1 MRKILASIWLV
12 ISFPFRAIWWL
23 VKLPFLMGKR
33 IKIFLNEKPEE
44 SQLPD
49 VFSTSIQKPS
59 LFLDHLDALRKHLLR
74 ILLFLV
80 LCIGVLFV
88 FTNDIVDFLATP
100 IGGLDELVA
109 IDVTESVGVF
119 MRVSLMGAAVL
130 ASPYIAFE
138 LWLFAAPGLLPRA
151 RKLGLLGIP
160 FVLLF
165 FLAGLYFTFN
175 YLLPTALPFLLNFM
189 GVEAL
194 PRISSYIKFV
204 TGIMFWIGLAFEFP
218 LVIFVLTLMGILQP
232 RSVVK
237 QWRIAIVVIAITA
250 AAITPTP
257 DPINMSIVM
266 IPLVLLYI
274 ISIGL
279 SYLAVLGR
287 KRKVESSE

>member
-1 MRKILASIWLV
+1 MRRSLSSIWS
-12 ISFPFRAIWWL
+12 IITFPFRALWWL
-23 VKLPFLMGKR
+23 VNLPFMLGKR
-33 IKIFLNEKPEE
+33 INKFLNEEPEE

-49 VFSTSIQKPS
+49 IFSTSIQKPS
-59 LFLDHLDALRKHLLR
+59 LFLEHLDVLRKHLLR
-74 ILLFLV
+74 ILVILV
-80 LCIGVLFV
+80 LCVGILFI
-88 FTNDIVDFLATP
+88 FTTDIVDFLATP

-119 MRVSLMGAAVL
+119 MRVALLGAAVL

-165 FLAGLYFTFN
+165 FLAGLFFTFK
-175 YLLPTALPFLLNFM
+175 YLLPSALPFLLNFM

-218 LVIFVLTLMGILQP
+218 LVIFVLTMMGILQP

-237 QWRIAIVVIAITA
+237 QWRIAIVIIAIAA

-266 IPLVLLYI
+266 IPLILLYI
-274 ISIGL
+274 ISIGF
-279 SYLAVLGR
+279 SYLAAFGR
-287 KRKVESSE
+287 KQRKESNE

>member
-1 MRKILASIWLV
+1 MKRFFSKIWFILTL
-12 ISFPFRAIWWL
+12 PFRALWWL
-23 VKLPFLMGKR
+23 VGLPIKLAKQVNH
-33 IKIFLNEKPEE
+33 FLNVEPEE

-49 VFSTSIQKPS
+49 VFSTSINKPG
-59 LFLDHLDALRKHLLR
+59 LFLEHLDALRKHLFR
-74 ILLFLV
+74 ILIVLV
-80 LCIGVLFV
+80 ICIGLLFV
-88 FTNDIVDFLATP
+88 YTPGIIDFLALP
-100 IGGLDELVA
+100 IGGIDKLVA

-119 MRVSLMGAAVL
+119 MRVALMGAFII

-151 RKLGLLGIP
+151 RKLGLFAIP

-165 FLAGLYFTFN
+165 FLAGIYFTYM

-194 PRISSYIKFV
+194 PRISSYTKFV
-204 TGIMFWIGLAFEFP
+204 TGLMFWIGLAFEFP
-218 LVIFVLTLMGILQP
+218 LVIFVLTMMGILQP
-232 RSVVK
+232 RSVAK
-237 QWRIAIVVIAITA
+237 QWRVAIVIIAVAA

-287 KRKVESSE
+287 KRQKEI